1 MNIGYVGIGIMG
13 SPMAL
18 NLLRAGHALFIHN
31 RTAHKCQDLAGQG
44 ATVCANA
51 AEVAAQAHT
60 VFINVPDTPDVE
72 AVLFAPGG
80 IYESAQP
87 DLIVVDNSTIS
98 PVQTRVFAERLAQQ
112 GVGFLDAP
120 VSGGDIGAQKGSLS
134 IMVGGDRALFDRCL
148 PLFEVL
154 GAKVT
159 HVGAVG
165 MGQTCKA
172 CNQLFCA
179 LHMLACCEGISLAK
193 KAGLDPSIMVD
204 VVSSGAGGSW
214 ALQNLGPRIVDRDVA
229 PGFMIDLLCK
239 DLKYSSELGSESQ
252 QPLLGLSLAQQL
264 FKAAQNQGWGRE
276 GTQALSRVIEAL
288 S

>member
-13 SPMAL
+13 RPMAL
-18 NLLRAGHALFIHN
+18 NLLRAGHTLFIHN
-31 RTAHKCQDLAGQG
+31 RARAKCQDLEGQG

-51 AEVAAQAHT
+51 AEVAAQT
-60 VFINVPDTPDVE
+60 DVLFINVPDTPDVE
-72 AVLFAPGG
+72 QVLFGPDGIHQGARPG
-80 IYESAQP
+80 
-87 DLIVVDNSTIS
+87 LTVVDNSTIS
-98 PVQTRVFAERLAQQ
+98 PVQTRAFAERLAQA
-112 GVGFLDAP
+112 GIGFLDAP

-134 IMVGGDRALFDRCL
+134 IMVGGDRTLFDQCL
-148 PLFEVL
+148 PLFEIL

-159 HVGAVG
+159 HVGPVG

-193 KAGLDPSIMVD
+193 KTGLDPSIMVD
-204 VVSSGAGGSW
+204 VVSSGGGGSW
-214 ALQNLGPRIVDRDVA
+214 ALQNLGPQIVAGDMA

-239 DLKYSSELGSESQ
+239 DLKYTTELGAESQ
-252 QPLLGLSLAQQL
+252 QPLLGLGLAQQL
-264 FKAAQNQGWGRE
+264 FKAAQNGGWGRE
-276 GTQALSRVIEAL
+276 GTQALYRVIESL